1 MAGKR
6 ASDRATAVQDAMVKP
21 SLLKADAIGVAQATV
36 IGMATSAPAATVAI
50 SLAVIAATTAYSSGL
65 ILLIAAVPML
75 IIANAYRRLNLWN
88 ANCGASFEWV
98 GRAISPYLGFITG
111 WLMMVTYIVGTVAGV
126 IVLGPSVL
134 AVTRATSASTWA
146 SVGIAGAVTLVMLV
160 LAVVGIR
167 ITARTQIGMAMIEY
181 LILIGVAIVGLVFV
195 LGHHSGTYPL
205 TSSWFT
211 FSGVGGRGSAVAG
224 FLLVVFIY
232 GGWDGTL
239 YVNEEVKHRRV
250 YPGRAAMIAVVLLA
264 VIYTLV
270 QVGLQGVVSPAKLQ
284 AHGGSALVYIA
295 QTLGGSTLGQVM
307 ALAIALSV
315 IATTGTGIVL
325 GARIIYGMASYRA
338 LPGFLGGVSKRF
350 STPTAASIVV
360 GALIAALSAVYL
372 LATSVQTAFNNV
384 IATAGELLAILYI
397 LTALAA
403 MTYYRRRVAASLWDA
418 ITLGVLPL
426 GAVGFLGYV
435 LYRSIGSAWDSTS
448 MRPQVWSLIGIVAAG
463 LIMML
468 VARFGLRSVFFQLP
482 RESEARQPA
491 EPHLVGGTRS

>member
-6 ASDRATAVQDAMVKP
+6 ASGGATAVQPVMDRQD
-21 SLLKADAIGVAQATV
+21 LLKPDAIGIAQATV

-50 SLAVIAATTAYSSGL
+50 SLAVIAAATAYSSGL
-65 ILLIAAVPML
+65 ILLISAVPML

-98 GRAISPYLGFITG
+98 GRAINPYLGFVTG

-134 AVTRATSASTWA
+134 AVTGATSASTIA
-146 SVGIAGAVTLVMLV
+146 SVGIAGAVILVMLV

-167 ITARTQIGMAMIEY
+167 ISARTQIGMAAIEY
-181 LILIGVAIVGLVFV
+181 LIIIGMAIAGLVFV
-195 LGHHSGTYPL
+195 LGHHAGTYPL
-205 TSSWFT
+205 TSAWFSL
-211 FSGVGGRGSAVAG
+211 SGVGGRGDAVAG
-224 FLLVVFIY
+224 FLIVVFIY

-239 YVNEEVKHRRV
+239 YVNEEVQHRRV
-250 YPGRAAMIAVVLLA
+250 YPGRAAVIAVALLA

-284 AHGGSALVYIA
+284 ANSGSALVYIA
-295 QTLGGSTLGQVM
+295 QTLGGKTVGEIM

-325 GARIIYGMASYRA
+325 GARIIYGIASYRA
-338 LPGFLGGVSKRF
+338 LPGFLAAVSRRF
-350 STPTAASIVV
+350 STPAVATVVV
-360 GALIAALSAVYL
+360 GVLIAVLSAVYL
-372 LATSVQTAFNNV
+372 LASSVQTAFSDV
-384 IATAGELLAILYI
+384 IATAGQLLAILYI
-397 LTALAA
+397 LTTLAM
-403 MTYYRRRVAASLWDA
+403 MTYYRRRLTASWRDA

-426 GAVGFLGYV
+426 GAAGFLGYI
-435 LYRSIGSAWDSTS
+435 LYRSIASAWVSAS
-448 MRPQVWSLIGIVAAG
+448 ERPQVWSLAGIVAAG

-468 VARFGLRSVFFQLP
+468 IARFGLRSVFFQLP
-482 RESEARQPA
+482 RESESRQPD
-491 EPHLVGGTRS
+491 